1 MAEVT
6 VHNMPSVYV
15 METDMPMSMVNDLN
29 EYLDEYLE
37 DQNKKSLAG
46 TLVGQIA
53 QGEQLLMDNTD
64 PRLEEYNNLIC
75 SLGADYINFFNN
87 NIGSR
92 LSSPKAVAI
101 DETWSVHSY
110 EGDYNPIH
118 DHGTKTIMGIST
130 TGWTKV
136 PQQILNQ
143 PTAGSPNYSLYNTS
157 GDCDGY
163 IAFNYGRNE
172 LMNTERLRP
181 PQSFVMKPEVG
192 KLLVFPSWLQHMVYP
207 FKGEGERRT
216 VASNLNCWNVPDV
229 ADQLKESWEV
239 PEESLTTEKENVR
252 NN

>member
-15 METDMPMSMVNDLN
+15 METEMPISMVKDLN
-29 EYLDEYLE
+29 DYLDEYKE
-37 DQNKKSLAG
+37 DQDKKSLADS
-46 TLVGQIA
+46 LVGQIS
-53 QGEQLLMDNTD
+53 QGEQLLMDNED
-64 PRLEEYNNLIC
+64 SRLKEYSEFVC
-75 SLGADYINFFNN
+75 SLGADYINFFFNN
-87 NIGSR
+87 TGNK
-92 LSSPKAVAI
+92 LDQPKAIAI

-110 EGDYNPIH
+110 AGDYNPIH

-136 PQQILNQ
+136 PQQILDQ
-143 PTAGSPNYSLYNTS
+143 PTAGSPQYSLYQSS

-172 LMNTERLRP
+172 LMNTTRLRP
-181 PQSFVMKPEVG
+181 PQSFVIKPTVG

-216 VASNLNCWNVPDV
+216 VASNLNCWDVP
-229 ADQLKESWEV
+229 AESLIEG
-239 PEESLTTEKENVR
+239 EESGNV
-252 NN
+252 N

>member
-15 METDMPMSMVNDLN
+15 METQMPEGMVEDLN
-29 EYLDEYLE
+29 DYLDEYVVDE
-37 DQNKKSLAG
+37 NKKSLSD

-53 QGEQLLMDNTD
+53 QGEQLLMVNDD
-64 PRLEEYNNLIC
+64 PRVKEYTDFVC
-75 SLGADYINFFNN
+75 GLGADYINFFSQNT
-87 NIGSR
+87 GSM
-92 LSSPKAVAI
+92 LKTPKAVAI

-130 TGWTKV
+130 TSWTKV
-136 PQQILNQ
+136 PQQILDQ
-143 PTAGSPNYSLYNTS
+143 PVAGSPQYSLYQSS

-163 IAFNYGRNE
+163 IAFQYGRNE
-172 LMNTERLRP
+172 LMNTDRLRP
-181 PQSFVMKPEVG
+181 PQSFVIQPEVG

-216 VASNLNCWNVPDV
+216 VASNLNCWDV
-229 ADQLKESWEV
+229 SQE
-239 PEESLTTEKENVR
+239 PTQEEGEE
-252 NN
+252 